1 MPGRTDFWNIG
12 YPMLGALAYTTALI
26 LAAAIAWGLYRRCRM
41 WRLGKPMGPD
51 DLGSWRARWWRFI
64 RMAAF
69 DIGVHRKFVRRE
81 PYAGIMHFALFWGFL
96 ILLIATILSALEFNA
111 GRYAEWFFPTVR
123 WRVQTGFVWD
133 VFGGLLA
140 SLGVAMAAYRR
151 YVIRPPRLNTF
162 LDNGFM
168 LALLAALLFTGFLL
182 EGLRIGATELNPAD
196 PEHYAPAAAVWSPVG
211 WLFARAMGGAG
222 LDPGAM
228 ETAHGVVWWLHV
240 AIYTAGFAYVAI
252 GFTSLAHILVS
263 PANLFFKPA
272 RTRGALRPMG
282 DFEKLTTFGAKD
294 IGDLTWKQL
303 LDLDACTNCGRC
315 QDQCPAWASG
325 KPLSPR
331 KLVQDL
337 KAYMV
342 ERAPALLDCR
352 GRESAKAEYGGLA
365 EPAEPAPSSEPTPSL
380 ERSMVSD
387 VAGEEAIW
395 ACTSCAGCVEAC
407 PVGVQHIDT
416 IVDMRRYLVM
426 EESRLPASARQAL
439 ENLEQ
444 RGHPWRGTVL
454 TRTSWME
461 GLGVRTVADHPGA
474 EVLLWVGCTGA
485 LVERNARVTR
495 AMASL
500 LKKAGVDFAVLG
512 AEEACTGDPARRLGN
527 EYLFATLAK
536 QNIDTLNRHG
546 VRRIVA
552 TCPHCFNTLK
562 NEYPQLG
569 GRFQVQH
576 YSELVD
582 ELVVSGRLKVLARI
596 GAGPGAGDQAGPP
609 SRTVA
614 YHDSCYLGR
623 HNGIYDVPRRIAGA
637 IPGLQL
643 SEMSRNRDRGF
654 CCGAGGGRIW
664 MEETGR
670 RVNHMRTDHFVETG
684 SDTVAVSCPFCLQMF
699 EEGISAKG
707 LGGAKRAQD
716 LIEILDEAAGDG
728 NA

>member
-1 MPGRTDFWNIG
+1 LPGRPDFWNIG
-12 YPMLGALAYTTALI
+12 YPLLGALAYTTALV
-26 LAAAIAWGLYRRCRM
+26 LATSIAWGLYRRSRM
-41 WRLGKPMGPD
+41 WRLGKPVTAD
-51 DLGSWRARWWRFI
+51 DLGPWRARWWRFI
-64 RMAAF
+64 RLAAF
-69 DIGVHRKFVRRE
+69 DFGAHRKFVRRE
-81 PYAGIMHFALFWGFL
+81 PFAGVMHFAVFWGFL
-96 ILLIATILSALEFNA
+96 ILLIATTLSAVEFNA
-111 GRYAEWFFPTVR
+111 GKYLDWELPTVR
-123 WRVQTGFVWD
+123 WRIQTGFVWD

-140 SLGVAMAAYRR
+140 TLGVAMAAYRR
-151 YVIRPPRLNTF
+151 YVVRPPRLNTF
-162 LDNGFM
+162 LENGFM
-168 LALLAALLFTGFLL
+168 LGLLAALLLTGFLL

-196 PEHYAPAAAVWSPVG
+196 AQLFAPAAAVWSPVG
-211 WLFARAMGGAG
+211 WLFAKALGSVG
-222 LDPGAM
+222 LNPAAM
-228 ETAHGVVWWLHV
+228 ETAHSVVWWLHI

-272 RTRGALRPMG
+272 RARGALRPMG

-303 LDLDACTNCGRC
+303 LDFDACTNCGRC

-342 ERAPALLDCR
+342 ERAPALL
-352 GRESAKAEYGGLA
+352 EGLPDA
-365 EPAEPAPSSEPTPSL
+365 APV
-380 ERSMVSD
+380 RSMVSD
-387 VAGEEAIW
+387 AVGEEAVW

-416 IVDMRRYLVM
+416 IVDLRRNLVM
-426 EESRLPASARQAL
+426 EESKLPATARQAL

-444 RGHPWRGTVL
+444 RGHPWRGTSL
-454 TRTSWME
+454 TRTGWME
-461 GLGVRTVADHPGA
+461 GLGIRTIAENPGA
-474 EVLLWVGCTGA
+474 EVLFWVGCTGA
-485 LVERNARVTR
+485 LVERNVRVTR

-512 AEEACTGDPARRLGN
+512 NEERCTGDPARRLGN
-527 EYLFATLAK
+527 EYLFAMLAE
-536 QNIDTLNRHG
+536 QNVETLNRHG

-562 NEYPQLG
+562 NEYPQFG
-569 GRFQVQH
+569 GNFRVQH
-576 YSELVD
+576 YSEFVD
-582 ELVVSGRLKVLARI
+582 ELIASGRLKALARVD
-596 GAGPGAGDQAGPP
+596 GVKD
-609 SRTVA
+609 TVA

-623 HNGIYDVPRRIAGA
+623 HNGVYDAPRRVASA
-637 IPGLQL
+637 IPGLKL

-654 CCGAGGGRIW
+654 CCGAGGGRLW

-684 SDTVAVSCPFCLQMF
+684 SETVAVSCPFCLQMF

-707 LGGAKRAQD
+707 LGGARQARD
-716 LIEILDEAAGDG
+716 LLEILDESTLDRSTGSG